1 MTNHSHWAN
10 LIKLNNS
17 KNYRDV
23 YKLNFQIAT
32 KIIPNSIIFVLA
44 LYIYI
49 HRSLCS
55 RFTIITTSLVSFTIN
70 RARTRDKGWPDRVI
84 N

>member
-44 LYIYI
+44 LYIYCI
-49 HRSLCS
+49 YIVLSLQ
-55 RFTIITTSLVSFTIN
+55 
-70 RARTRDKGWPDRVI
+70 
-84 N
+84 